1 MPLSAVV
8 VSVAMAEV
16 AWQMHITSC
25 RALGDIHVA
34 HVLEGDATPGIHAT
48 TIS

>member
-8 VSVAMAEV
+8 VSVAMAEA

-25 RALGDIHVA
+25 RARVDVHVA
-34 HVLEGDATPGIHAT
+34 HVLEGDVTVGIQAT
-48 TIS
+48 TII